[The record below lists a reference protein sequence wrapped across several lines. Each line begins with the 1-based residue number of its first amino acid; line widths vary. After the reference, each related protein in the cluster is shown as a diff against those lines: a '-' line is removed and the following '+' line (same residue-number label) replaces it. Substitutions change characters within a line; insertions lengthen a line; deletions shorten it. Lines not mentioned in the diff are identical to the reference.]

1 MFNSLIILRKETRMK
16 GDKGVGRTKG
26 RGLEECFHEPL
37 LYLLSM
43 DNWGEEGGRGG
54 GVNRAARPDRT
65 VRSCVF
71 YVLYR
76 LVCRCF

>member
-1 MFNSLIILRKETRMK
+1 MK

-43 DNWGEEGGRGG
+43 DRLGEGSKGRGKG
-54 GVNRAARPDRT
+54 RI
-65 VRSCVF
+65 S
-71 YVLYR
+71 
-76 LVCRCF
+76 